1 MNNSASTIA
10 EILSS
15 VKNAVQEFNNNGD
28 KNKFFRTVLQAV
40 QSIGIENFAKAA
52 NLSRVE
58 IYDTLDG
65 VSPSFE
71 NLSRILEVFGIK
83 INLTFDESSSKINN
97 FLK

>member
-15 VKNAVQEFNNNGD
+15 VKTAVQEFNNGGD
-28 KNKFFRTVLQAV
+28 KNKFFRTILQAV
-40 QSIGIENFAKAA
+40 QLFGVENFAKIA

-83 INLTFDESSSKINN
+83 INLTFDESASKIKK
-97 FLK
+97 F

>member
-15 VKNAVQEFNNNGD
+15 VKNAVQEFNNNGGN
-28 KNKFFRTVLQAV
+28 KNKFFRTILQAV
-40 QSIGIENFAKAA
+40 QLFGVENFAKIA

-83 INLTFDESSSKINN
+83 INLTFDESASKIKN
-97 FLK
+97 F

>member
-28 KNKFFRTVLQAV
+28 KNKFFRTILKAV
-40 QSIGIENFAKAA
+40 QLFGVEDFAKLAQL
-52 NLSRVE
+52 NRVE

-83 INLTFDESSSKINN
+83 MALNFDESESKIKK
-97 FLK
+97 F